1 MAMAATAAAVIATTP
16 VTDEVATGP
25 TVVLPAPAAQA
36 TARLTSRPVQVV
48 EAVTFTFTV
57 QAVQGVGAEVEEAA
71 GAAAGAEAFG

>member
-16 VTDEVATGP
+16 VINEVATGP

-48 EAVTFTFTV
+48 
-57 QAVQGVGAEVEEAA
+57 QAVQGVEAEVEAEVEAA
-71 GAAAGAEAFG
+71 VGAEAFG

>member
-36 TARLTSRPVQVV
+36 TARLTSRPVQ
-48 EAVTFTFTV
+48 AV
-57 QAVQGVGAEVEEAA
+57 QAVQGVGAEVEAAVEAEVEAA
-71 GAAAGAEAFG
+71 VGAAAGAEAFG

>member
-1 MAMAATAAAVIATTP
+1 MCLEHLRPAAKAAVIATTP

-36 TARLTSRPVQVV
+36 TARLTSRPVQ
-48 EAVTFTFTV
+48 AV
-57 QAVQGVGAEVEEAA
+57 QAVEGVEAEVEAAA

>member
-16 VTDEVATGP
+16 VINEVATGP

-57 QAVQGVGAEVEEAA
+57 QAVQGVEAEVEAA
-71 GAAAGAEAFG
+71 VGAAAGAEAFG